1 MVEVKSNQSQIH
13 PYHYPVDLPFTLPTR
28 IYTGMLVVWL
38 LRPALQQRFPLH
50 RERYCDYLG
59 FLAWCTSIG
68 RRQLRLLR
76 EIEPWNRE
84 LMRPVELPVLQGCQW
99 QCSYT
104 VGMYL
109 AGISRA
115 KYWSGQLMGNA
126 RMRHR
131 AARWYFRDGRDLLG
145 LPGCPDWQRVAL
157 QQSFGNAEQFVQTLL
172 MPKDRQAG
180 TTQSIREGVTDIV
193 ESWDKPVEASA
204 VSPQLPAA
212 SPKLSQWLGRWL
224 PTEANEVFWLAHA
237 AGQKLPWR
245 DAPSVDELKA
255 VMSAV
260 PVTGAR
266 SYVASQYFFDDSSYS
281 LEEHQ
286 CCLDENQGSTERSG
300 EAIEKNKGALAWGVN
315 LVGYAR
321 GELGIGEDVR
331 MMARSLEAAG
341 VPFCIINVEPGAG
354 VSQADTTAEH
364 WIEEVPRYPVSM
376 FCMTGIEMARMTVE
390 KGLGW
395 LDGRYNIGLWPWE
408 LPEWPEPW
416 QHAWNLVDE
425 LWGISHYTADAYSR
439 APVPVHHMPMAV
451 QIDQIADLGRKDW
464 GLSQDAYLFVFSFD
478 RNSTLSRKNPK
489 GVVQAFQQA
498 FGQANAKRAN
508 EDENENVGL
517 VIKVSHLDPED
528 PDWQEVSRMM
538 KGDSRIHLVYGE
550 FRKDKILSLYRCCN
564 AFVSLHRSEGFGRG
578 MAEAQMLGLDL
589 VVTGYSGNMDF
600 CADNDTR
607 LVDYQMVDVQ
617 EGEYFFGS
625 GQRWAVPDIA
635 QAAEQMKGCVTVQN
649 NPGHFKY
656 STPDYPVEC
665 FSASV
670 CGEAYRKRLEEVYQ
684 KLGRLHT
691 SFVRDDGYSVEDK

>member
-1 MVEVKSNQSQIH
+1 MVEVESNQPQIH

-28 IYTGMLVVWL
+28 LYTGMLVVWL

-50 RERYCDYLG
+50 RARHCDYLD

-76 EIEPWNRE
+76 EIKPWNRE
-84 LMRPVELPVLQGCQW
+84 LMCPVELPVLQGCQW
-99 QCSYT
+99 QRSYT

-115 KYWSGQLMGNA
+115 KYWSGQLMGNV

-145 LPGCPDWQRVAL
+145 MPGCPDWQRAAL

-180 TTQSIREGVTDIV
+180 AAQGIREGVADIV
-193 ESWDKPVEASA
+193 DSWDKPVEASA

-224 PTEANEVFWLAHA
+224 PTEANEVFSLAHA
-237 AGQKLPWR
+237 VGQKLPWR
-245 DAPSVDELKA
+245 DAPGVDELKA

-266 SYVASQYFFDDSSYS
+266 SCVANQYF
-281 LEEHQ
+281 
-286 CCLDENQGSTERSG
+286 LDENQGSTERFG

-364 WIEEVPRYPVSM
+364 WIVEVPRYPISM

-395 LDGRYNIGLWPWE
+395 LGGRYSIGLWPWE

-425 LWGISHYTADAYSR
+425 LWGISRYTADAYSR

-451 QIDQIADLGRKDW
+451 QVDQIADLDRKDW
-464 GLSQDAYLFVFSFD
+464 GLSEDAYLFVFSFD
-478 RNSTLSRKNPK
+478 RNSTFSRKNPK
-489 GVVQAFQQA
+489 GVVQAFLQA
-498 FGQANAKRAN
+498 FGQANVKRDN
-508 EDENENVGL
+508 DSTDENAGL
-517 VIKVSHLDPED
+517 VIKVSHLDPD
-528 PDWQEVSRMM
+528 DSDWQEVSRLME
-538 KGDSRIHLVYGE
+538 GDSRIHLVHGE
-550 FRKDKILSLYRCCN
+550 FRKDEILSLYRCCN

-589 VVTGYSGNMDF
+589 VVTSYSGNMDF

-607 LVDYQMVDVQ
+607 LVDYQLVDVQ

-625 GQRWAVPDIA
+625 GQKWAVPDIA
-635 QAAEQMKGCVTVQN
+635 QAADKMRDCVTLQK
-649 NPGHFKY
+649 NPGHFKCG
-656 STPDYPVEC
+656 TLDYPVEC

-670 CGEAYRKRLEEVYQ
+670 CGEAYRKRLEEVYRELDQ
-684 KLGRLHT
+684 LHAN
-691 SFVRDDGYSVEDK
+691 SVKDDSYSVEDK